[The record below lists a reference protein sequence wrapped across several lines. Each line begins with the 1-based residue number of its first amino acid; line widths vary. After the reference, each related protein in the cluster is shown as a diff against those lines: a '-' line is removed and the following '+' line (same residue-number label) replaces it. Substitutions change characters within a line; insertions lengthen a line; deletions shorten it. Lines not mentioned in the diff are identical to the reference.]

1 VSGYMRSASPGAGRR
16 WAALAKSSEIVHVRC
31 FLGMFPHILVAVG
44 RACLQGRVCVNKRK
58 GKRSEA
64 LYYLVLSDRIS
75 PLSRHLLVTRDSSV
89 AWSQDNSRLAASFSP
104 GERCVAAHRLA

>member
-1 VSGYMRSASPGAGRR
+1 MRSASPGAGRR

-64 LYYLVLSDRIS
+64 LYYRSFRSHLTSLSS
-75 PLSRHLLVTRDSSV
+75 LVTRLWRGHKTTLASRRVSPPV
-89 AWSQDNSRLAASFSP
+89 SGAWPHTVSRN
-104 GERCVAAHRLA
+104 C

>member
-1 VSGYMRSASPGAGRR
+1 MRSASPGAGRR

-58 GKRSEA
+58 RSEGEA
-64 LYYLVLSDRIS
+64 PCIIVLSS
-75 PLSRHLLVTRDSSV
+75 HLTSLSSLVTLVCGVVTR
-89 AWSQDNSRLAASFSP
+89 QLSP
-104 GERCVAAHRLA
+104 RGEFLPR

>member
-1 VSGYMRSASPGAGRR
+1 MRSASPGAGRR

-64 LYYLVLSDRIS
+64 LYSSFFPIASHLS
-75 PLSRHLLVTRDSSV
+75 LVTRDSSV

>member
-1 VSGYMRSASPGAGRR
+1 MRSASPGAGRR

-75 PLSRHLLVTRDSSV
+75 PLSRHLLVTLVTRLWRGHKTTLASRRVSPPV
-89 AWSQDNSRLAASFSP
+89 SGAWPHTVSRN
-104 GERCVAAHRLA
+104 C